1 MKINR
6 LHEQVWEVQDFLTP
20 YEINA
25 YMEIINSC
33 PDGGWNES
41 PDTTPLWW
49 QGRSLILWQKKYY
62 EVESVTYAIQ
72 DRLED
77 FFENYT
83 KIHQVSHILRARQGE
98 GMGVHRDDV
107 EPPDKVNVF
116 GLVLYLNDDYEGGE
130 IIYPEIDLE
139 HKPKA
144 GSLVVHSASLPHGVN
159 EVKNSKVRYVL
170 TSFVK
175 GDSTTRIREN
185 NAI

>member
-1 MKINR
+1 
-6 LHEQVWEVQDFLTP
+6 
-20 YEINA
+20 
-25 YMEIINSC
+25 MEIINSC
-33 PDGGWNES
+33 TDEDWNEN

-49 QGRSLILWQKKYY
+49 QGRSLVFMAKKHY
-62 EVESVTYAIQ
+62 EVELVTHTIQ

-77 FFENYT
+77 FFENWT
-83 KIHQVSHILRARQGE
+83 RIHQVNHILRARQGE
-98 GMGVHRDDV
+98 SMGVHRDDI

-159 EVKNSKVRYVL
+159 EVKNTKVRYVL

-175 GDSTTRIREN
+175 GDSSTRIREN
-185 NAI
+185 YAI